1 MSIRLN
7 KELKQIIKE
16 EIFNE
21 ILNSPP
27 LVTTFKWDENPEDM
41 GLHDYSIVPFKDT
54 KGNLIQIE
62 FEYKGD
68 ETYEALFRVN
78 SNLFSNSDIK
88 YSVLEYARLLS
99 TVALAV
105 NFFLED
111 VKPDVLNVFG
121 ADNPGLVINKSSKE
135 GQKNR
140 IYSYYFSKIE
150 NNSNYKME
158 KTPNDGFKFIKK

>member
-1 MSIRLN
+1 MSTQLN
-7 KELKQIIKE
+7 KELKQIVKE

-27 LVTTFKWDENPEDM
+27 LVTTFRWDEDPEEM

-54 KGNLIQIE
+54 KGNVIQIE

-68 ETYEALFRVN
+68 ETYDALFRVN
-78 SNLFSNSDIK
+78 SNLFSNSNIK

-121 ADNPGLVINKSSKE
+121 ADAPGLTVNKSEKE

-140 IYSYYFSKIE
+140 IYTYYFSKIE
-150 NNSNYKME
+150 NNSNYRME
-158 KTPNDGFKFIKK
+158 KTSDGGFKFIKK

>member
-1 MSIRLN
+1 MSIQLN
-7 KELKQIIKE
+7 KELKQIVKE

-27 LVTTFKWDENPEDM
+27 LVTTFRWDDNPEEM

-54 KGNLIQIE
+54 KGNVIQIE

-68 ETYEALFRVN
+68 KIYDALFRVN
-78 SNLFSNSDIK
+78 SNLFSNSNIK

-121 ADNPGLVINKSSKE
+121 ADNPGLVVNKSEKE

-150 NNSNYKME
+150 NNSNYSME
-158 KTPNDGFKFIKK
+158 KTPDGGFKFIKK

>member
-1 MSIRLN
+1 MSIQLN
-7 KELKQIIKE
+7 KELKQIVKE

-27 LVTTFKWDENPEDM
+27 LVTTFRWDDNPEEM
-41 GLHDYSIVPFKDT
+41 GLHDYSIIPFKDT
-54 KGNLIQIE
+54 KGNVIQIE

-68 ETYEALFRVN
+68 EIYDLLFRVN
-78 SNLFSNSDIK
+78 GFLFSNSGVK
-88 YSVLEYARLLS
+88 YSVIEYARLLS

-121 ADNPGLVINKSSKE
+121 ADNPGLVVNKSEKE

-150 NNSNYKME
+150 NNSNYSME
-158 KTPNDGFKFIKK
+158 KTPDGGFKFIKK